1 MSLIKTPRPA
11 FVYQQ
16 LSRTLEQ
23 QIHNGVLKAGDR
35 LPSVRTLCREQGIS
49 MSTVLQAYLEL
60 EKKALIESRPQ
71 SGYYVSYWHK
81 RMAPVPTQSKPAIWT
96 EANEPDEIIRK
107 VYSNLGTKENTL
119 LSLGVPANE
128 LLPIPRLNKALIQ
141 AIRDLPGS
149 GTEYEEVQGNRKLRR
164 QVARW
169 AITWQ
174 GRLSEDD
181 IVTTAGCM
189 NALSFSLM
197 AVAKSG
203 DTIAVESPVYFG
215 ILQLARSLGLHVVEL
230 PTHPQT
236 GIDIEALTKV
246 VKAGKVQ
253 VCLLVSNFNNPL
265 GSCMPD
271 AHKKE
276 VVRLLDHYGVP
287 LIEDDLYGD
296 VYFGASRPKSCKTF
310 DESGNVLWCGSVS
323 KTLAPGYRVGWVAPG
338 RFREQLIKL
347 KMFHSVSSVTITQEV
362 IANFLENGR
371 YETHLRRL
379 RQTLQANSF
388 QFIRAIS
395 EYFPEGTRVSRPQ
408 GGFVLWIE
416 LDKRIHVSSLYETA
430 IRQQISIAPGRMF
443 SLQDQYHHC
452 MRLSYGHVWSEKIDN
467 ALKTLGRLAKQ
478 ELGG

>member
-1 MSLIKTPRPA
+1 MAILKTPRTD

-16 LSRTLEQ
+16 LARSIEQ

-71 SGYYVSYWHK
+71 SGYYVSFWHQ
-81 RMAPVPTQSKPAIWT
+81 RIAPVPDTSKPAVWT

-107 VYSNLGTKENTL
+107 VYNYMGSKHGTM
-119 LSLGVPANE
+119 LSLGVPAND
-128 LLPIPRLNKALIQ
+128 LLPIPRLNKALVQ
-141 AIRDLPGS
+141 ALRDLPGS

-181 IVTTAGCM
+181 VVTTAGCM

-197 AVAKSG
+197 AVARAG

-215 ILQLARSLGLHVVEL
+215 ILQLARSLGLKVLEL

-236 GIDIEALTKV
+236 GIDLEALTNV
-246 VKAGKVQ
+246 VKTGKIQ

-287 LIEDDLYGD
+287 LIEDDLYGE
-296 VYFGASRPKSCKTF
+296 VYFGASRPKSCKTY

-338 RFREQLIKL
+338 RYKEKIIKL
-347 KMFHSVSSVTITQEV
+347 KMFHSVSSTTLTQEV

-395 EYFPEGTRVSRPQ
+395 EYFPEGTRISRPQ

-416 LDKRIHVSSLYETA
+416 LDKRIQVSSLYESA
-430 IRQQISIAPGRMF
+430 LKQKISIAPGRMF
-443 SLQDQYHHC
+443 TLQDQYQHC
-452 MRLSYGHVWSEKIDN
+452 MRLSYGHVWNEKLEGV
-467 ALKTLGRLAKQ
+467 LKTLGRLARQ
-478 ELGG
+478 EL

>member
-1 MSLIKTPRPA
+1 MPLVKASRPEHI
-11 FVYQQ
+11 YLQ
-16 LSRTLEQ
+16 LARSIEE
-23 QIHNGVLKAGDR
+23 QIHNGVLKVGDR

-71 SGYYVSYWHK
+71 SGYYVSYWHR
-81 RMAPVPTQSKPAIWT
+81 RMAPVPPVTQPAAWT

-107 VYSNLGTKENTL
+107 VYNYMSSKNGTM
-119 LSLGVPANE
+119 LSLGVPAND
-128 LLPIPRLNKALIQ
+128 LLPIPRLNKALVQ
-141 AIRDLPGS
+141 AMRELPGS
-149 GTEYEEVQGNRKLRR
+149 GTGYDDVQGNRKLRR

-197 AVAKSG
+197 AVASAG

-215 ILQLARSLGLHVVEL
+215 ILQLARSLGLKVIEL

-236 GIDIEALTKV
+236 GIDIEALTKL

-271 AHKKE
+271 AHKRE

-296 VYFGASRPKSCKTF
+296 VYFGPSRPKSCKTF

-338 RFREQLIKL
+338 RFREKIIKL
-347 KMFHSVSSVTITQEV
+347 KMWHSISSTTITQEV

-395 EYFPEGTRVSRPQ
+395 EYFPEGTHVSRPQ

-416 LDKRIHVSSLYETA
+416 LDKRIHVSSLYESA
-430 IRQQISIAPGRMF
+430 LKQKISIAPGRMF
-443 SLQDQYHHC
+443 TLQDQYHNC
-452 MRLSYGHVWSEKIDN
+452 MRLSYGHTWNDKME
-467 ALKTLGRLAKQ
+467 ATLRTLGRLAGQ
-478 ELGG
+478 EL